1 MHIKYE
7 KLINLN
13 EIKKLEANFL
23 LLYRIMY
30 KNILNISE
38 INKYELKILL
48 KDKFKSERG
57 RINCSLWEEGGRW
70 RWLGIQYVI
79 AEY

>member
-1 MHIKYE
+1 M
-7 KLINLN
+7 
-13 EIKKLEANFL
+13 
-23 LLYRIMY
+23 
-30 KNILNISE
+30 
-38 INKYELKILL
+38 ILL

-57 RINCSLWEEGGRW
+57 RINCSLWVASGKW